1 MYSFLTFC
9 IFDSIFFSYVKRFL
23 IEKRI
28 FYNSY
33 SIPVFCLGGNKFGL
47 WSPELN
53 HSLISQQAV
62 RMVRVS
68 FLYDSFSLSWL
79 GGEIDSW
86 DSNMSKFQTSQISNV
101 NTLQHVAFRE
111 LKEKKTKQNKKHGKG
126 NWSMNVAESLTSLKI
141 WWAVQWPAGCGGA
154 LKFFFIPITSS
165 ICVRREVKSQ
175 MIDHFSIAS
184 LHLSKYE
191 FQTDFLERRGYKNT
205 KINKQTNKQT
215 IKQIKTWQR
224 YNP

>member
-1 MYSFLTFC
+1 MTVF
-9 IFDSIFFSYVKRFL
+9 FFSYVKRFL
-23 IEKRI
+23 IQKRI

-47 WSPELN
+47 WSPELI

-62 RMVRVS
+62 RMVWDS
-68 FLYDSFSLSWL
+68 FLYDSFSLGWL

-86 DSNMSKFQTSQISNV
+86 DSNMSNFQTSQISNV
-101 NTLQHVAFRE
+101 NTLQHVAF
-111 LKEKKTKQNKKHGKG
+111 
-126 NWSMNVAESLTSLKI
+126 AESLTSLKI

-205 KINKQTNKQT
+205 KINKQTNK
-215 IKQIKTWQR
+215 
-224 YNP
+224 P

>member
-1 MYSFLTFC
+1 MFILFCEKRLFSSLSFLEC
-9 IFDSIFFSYVKRFL
+9 IIFWSFFFEFKIFFNYFKQL
-23 IEKRI
+23 INFSHFSHLYIVEKE
-28 FYNSY
+28 
-33 SIPVFCLGGNKFGL
+33 LGDTYQLMGKD
-47 WSPELN
+47 
-53 HSLISQQAV
+53 QQK
-62 RMVRVS
+62 
-68 FLYDSFSLSWL
+68 
-79 GGEIDSW
+79 
-86 DSNMSKFQTSQISNV
+86 NMSNFQTSQISNV

-191 FQTDFLERRGYKNT
+191 FQTDFLERRGYKDT
-205 KINKQTNKQT
+205 KINK
-215 IKQIKTWQR
+215 
-224 YNP
+224 